1 MFIFLF
7 QVEDSFQMFNRRI
20 ALITIYKE
28 VKKENKKENS
38 AKKYVFIDEGKKMK
52 AEVIAV
58 GTELLMGYVINTN
71 TSYISQQ
78 LLDIGIGT
86 YYQQVV
92 GDNESRM
99 LESFEIAANR
109 SDIIILSGGI
119 GPTRDD
125 VTKQVLAEYL
135 NQPLIHDRAQLD
147 KVENHFSQQGR
158 ELSASDHHQA
168 LTFKNG
174 ETFFNEMGLAC
185 GTGYV
190 RERPNLPNQYFIV
203 LPGPPYEMEHMMAH
217 KVKPYLEKTVHE
229 KIVIESLYLN
239 FYGVGEARLAQQLD
253 DLIVAQ
259 ENPTIAVYA
268 QPRIT
273 TVRLTANDLTSE
285 NALQKNLTMS
295 KTIMERL
302 GNHFIGYGD
311 AHSFE
316 TTIIELLKHKNQKLS
331 VAESL
336 TGGLVME
343 SLTRVAGASEVIKG
357 GVVTYQTAL
366 KESLL
371 QVDHELIEEYSVVSA
386 ECAAAMAEQ
395 CLINCESDLALSLT
409 GVAGPDSV
417 DTHPVGEVYISLAI
431 KGQAT
436 RTKALELGYRPRQ
449 IIRSMAKN
457 EALNLLRHYLN
468 E

>member
-1 MFIFLF
+1 
-7 QVEDSFQMFNRRI
+7 
-20 ALITIYKE
+20 
-28 VKKENKKENS
+28 
-38 AKKYVFIDEGKKMK
+38 MK
-52 AEVIAV
+52 AEIIAV

-92 GDNESRM
+92 GDNEERL
-99 LESFEIAANR
+99 LEAFEIAANR

-125 VTKQVLAEYL
+125 VTKQVLSGFL
-135 NQPLIHDRAQLD
+135 NQPLIHDAAQLE
-147 KVENHFSQQGR
+147 KVNQHFSAQGR
-158 ELSASDHHQA
+158 ELSYSDHRQA
-168 LTFKNG
+168 LTLQDG
-174 ETFFNEMGLAC
+174 ETFFNEVGMAC

-190 RERPNLPNQYFIV
+190 KQRPNLPNQYFIV
-203 LPGPPYEMEHMMAH
+203 LPGPPFEMEHMMVHA
-217 KVKPYLEKTVHE
+217 VKPYLEKNVHE
-229 KIVIESLYLN
+229 KIVIESLYMN
-239 FYGVGEARLAQQLD
+239 FYGIGEARLAQQLD

-273 TVRLTANDLTSE
+273 TVRLTANGLTSE
-285 NALQKNLTMS
+285 EALQKNLRMS
-295 KTIMERL
+295 DTIMERL
-302 GNHFIGYGD
+302 EEHFIGYG
-311 AHSFE
+311 AEHTFE
-316 TTIIELLKHKNQKLS
+316 TTIVELLKQTGKNLS

-343 SLTRVAGASEVIKG
+343 SLTRVAGASTVIKG
-357 GVVTYQTAL
+357 GVVTYQTAM
-366 KESLL
+366 KEELL
-371 QVDHELIEEYSVVSA
+371 HVDHKLIEDHSVVSA

-395 CLINCESDLALSLT
+395 CLLQCDSDVALSLT
-409 GVAGPDSV
+409 GVAGPDPV
-417 DTHPVGEVYISLAI
+417 DNHQVGEIYISLAI

-436 RTKALELGYRPRQ
+436 RTKALELTYRPRQ
-449 IIRSMAKN
+449 IIRTIAKN

>member
-1 MFIFLF
+1 
-7 QVEDSFQMFNRRI
+7 
-20 ALITIYKE
+20 
-28 VKKENKKENS
+28 
-38 AKKYVFIDEGKKMK
+38 MK
-52 AEVIAV
+52 AEIIAV

-92 GDNESRM
+92 GDNEGRM
-99 LESFEIAANR
+99 LEAFEIAARR
-109 SDIIILSGGI
+109 SDIIIISGGI

-125 VTKQVLAEYL
+125 VTKQVLSEYL
-135 NQPLIHDRAQLD
+135 NQPMIHHQRQLD
-147 KVENHFSQQGR
+147 KVEDYFSQRGR
-158 ELSASDHHQA
+158 QLSHSDHRQA

-174 ETFFNEMGLAC
+174 ETFFNEVGLAC

-190 RERPNLPNQYFIV
+190 KERSNLPNQYFIV

-217 KVKPYLEKTVHE
+217 KVKVYLEKTVHE

-253 DLIVAQ
+253 DLITAQ

-273 TVRLTANDLTSE
+273 TVRLTANGLTSE
-285 NALQKNLTMS
+285 EALQKNLTMS
-295 KTIMERL
+295 EIIMERL
-302 GNHFIGYGD
+302 GDHFIGYGD
-311 AHSFE
+311 EHTFE
-316 TTIIELLKHKNQKLS
+316 TRIVELLKQRNKDLS
-331 VAESL
+331 IAESL

-343 SLTRVAGASEVIKG
+343 SLTRVAGASQVIKG
-357 GVVTYQTAL
+357 GVVTYQTEL

-371 QVDHELIEEYSVVSA
+371 QVNHALIEENSVVSA
-386 ECAAAMAEQ
+386 ECATAMAEQ
-395 CLINCESDLALSLT
+395 CLIKCGSDLALSLT
-409 GVAGPDSV
+409 GVAGPDPI

-449 IIRSMAKN
+449 VIRSMAKN
-457 EALNLLRHYLN
+457 EALNLLRHYLS